1 MRKFAEKVIAD
12 FDVRT
17 TGLEAQVRSMSG
29 GNLQKVVLG
38 RELSRNPKVLIA
50 HNPTRGLDIGATEY
64 IHKQL
69 IKQRDSGVGVLL
81 LSLDLDEVMSISDRI
96 AVIYEGK
103 IMAVTDNENAD
114 VHTIGLLMGGNVG
127 KTGFQK
133 TSGIVEKK

>member
-103 IMAVTDNENAD
+103 IMAVTDKENAD